1 MTEKKK
7 DPWPPAQEAL
17 FNIVRAWVKEENAED
32 QQRSAEECLAIMREV
47 NETEGAPF
55 IFIAELAR
63 VLAETIA
70 RHLADLNGEFPSR
83 AEVMQEIDT
92 MEMEYREECVL
103 AEWDAESED
112 DPATP
117 I

>member
-1 MTEKKK
+1 MKK
-7 DPWPPAQEAL
+7 DPWPSAQEAL
-17 FNIVRAWVKEENAED
+17 FNIVRAWVKEENADD
-32 QQRSAEECLAIMREV
+32 QQKAAGECLEIMREV

-55 IFIAELAR
+55 IFVAELAR

-70 RHLADLNGEFPSR
+70 RHLADLNEKIPSR
-83 AEVMQEIDT
+83 AEVMDEIDV
-92 MEMEYREECVL
+92 MELEYREECVL
-103 AEWDAESED
+103 AEWEAESED